1 MEYTFIIILIALLQY
16 LFFVGRTGF
25 SREKYGV
32 KAPKT
37 VGHDVWERIFRVQ
50 QNTMEQLIIF
60 IPGRL
65 LFSQYVGVVWAL
77 IPGLAFVIGRQ
88 IYSHL
93 YVKDPASRGPGM
105 IMSFFANIALVIGS
119 LIGIGISLF
128 GV

>member
-37 VGHDVWERIFRVQ
+37 AGHDVWERIFRVQ

-60 IPGRL
+60 IPGML

-119 LIGIGISLF
+119 LIGIGISLLS
-128 GV
+128 V